1 MATASH
7 SLVQLPVMNPR
18 MGLAGKVVGKEE
30 TEVYGMVYVWSM
42 VGPLSLT
49 YQEDGQ
55 NEKLQNEEMSREIKE
70 KRHQP
75 YRGRFLQAGEFRYIQ
90 LGEPCLHLVS
100 GPQSDIVK

>member
-30 TEVYGMVYVWSM
+30 TEVYAD
-42 VGPLSLT
+42 
-49 YQEDGQ
+49 QEDGQ

>member
-1 MATASH
+1 MNGHRISFPGATACDEPQDG
-7 SLVQLPVMNPR
+7 SL
-18 MGLAGKVVGKEE
+18 LAGKVVGKEE
-30 TEVYGMVYVWSM
+30 TEVYAD
-42 VGPLSLT
+42 
-49 YQEDGQ
+49 QEDGQ